1 MVKKMEY
8 LLTVSK
14 FREALREG
22 KFLGLKCNQC
32 GAYTV
37 PPKKV
42 CCECGSEDLSIKEL
56 NRNGKIMTGTVIY
69 VTPKG
74 YPTPTTVVLVEL
86 SDGPWVTAN
95 LINWNPE
102 KETIME
108 IIGREGVIGYRD
120 VPAHDFSAGEQLA
133 LTFSLK

>member
-1 MVKKMEY
+1 MEY

-42 CCECGSEDLSIKEL
+42 CCECGSEDLSIEEL
-56 NRNGKIMTGTVIY
+56 NRNGKIITGTVIY

>member
-1 MVKKMEY
+1 MEY
-8 LLTVSK
+8 LLTVNK
-14 FREALREG
+14 FRQGLREG

-42 CCECGSEDLSIKEL
+42 CSECTSEDMNIKEL
-56 NRNGKIMTGTVIY
+56 SRDGKIMTGTVIY
-69 VTPKG
+69 VPPKG
-74 YPTPTTVVLVEL
+74 YPMPTTVVLVEL
-86 SDGPWVTAN
+86 AEGPWVTAN

-102 KETIME
+102 KETILE
-108 IIGREGVIGYRD
+108 IIGREGSIGYQD